1 MPWGEN
7 MGVRLALIGCGAAA
21 NKYYLPVLKD
31 NPEICRDLY
40 LVDRDIDT
48 ARKAA
53 DSVGAVHCFNDFR
66 KAIGNVDGAIV
77 AVPHHLH
84 YSIATEFLRAKCH
97 VLCEKPLA
105 EKASEV
111 SEMAAEALRHGVQ
124 LCVHNRRRLFPSFV
138 AVKNLMAEKR
148 IGEPIS
154 INYLEAG
161 KFGWESRT
169 DFYINPLVSDKGVL
183 LDLGAHV
190 MDLVCWWLDAK
201 PELIRCEDD
210 SYGGPESL
218 VHVKARER
226 DCSIQIVLNRLINLE
241 SRFVIRCTGGQIE
254 GTLADWRGVSVI
266 DNAGRIQRV
275 ESGSGFKTH
284 DDMARRVVENFLQV
298 VRGFEAPLVPG
309 REVIR
314 SIEFIEECYRQRRR
328 LPMPWDER
336 FSGVENAK

>member
-1 MPWGEN
+1 

-21 NKYYLPVLKD
+21 NKYYLPVLKE

-53 DSVGAVHCFNDFR
+53 ESVGAVHCADDFR
-66 KAIGNVDGAIV
+66 RAIGNVDGAIV

-105 EKASEV
+105 EKASEA
-111 SEMAAEALRHGVQ
+111 SEMAAEAQRHGVK
-124 LCVHNRRRLFPSFV
+124 LCVHNRRRIFPSFA
-138 AVKNLMAEKR
+138 AVKNLMVEKR
-148 IGEPIS
+148 VGEPVSIS
-154 INYLEAG
+154 YLEAG

-169 DFYINPLVSDKGVL
+169 NFYINPLASDKGVL

-201 PELIRCEDD
+201 PELILCEDD

-241 SRFVIRCTGGQIE
+241 SRFVIRGTGGQIE
-254 GTLADWRGVSVI
+254 GTLADWRGVTVK
-266 DNAGRIQRV
+266 DNIGRVQRV
-275 ESGSGFKTH
+275 EPGSGFKTH
-284 DDMARRVVENFLQV
+284 DDMVRRIVENFLQV
-298 VRGFEAPLVPG
+298 VGGIETPLVEG
-309 REVIR
+309 QDVIR

-336 FSGVENAK
+336 FTGVANAE